1 MNFTVLTKKLSKNL
15 NRVRNNLKNSRIKTF
30 KSQTKNLILIREFVK
45 EFFASQNISNED
57 LEKIILAI
65 DEACTNKIKHAYK
78 YDETKDII
86 IKLRLIED
94 EFIAEIS
101 DFGLPFNPDEIP
113 VPDLK
118 ENYFNKKSGGYGIF
132 LMRQLMDE
140 VKYEF
145 KRDGENKII
154 LKKKL
159 NIKNA

>member
-1 MNFTVLTKKLSKNL
+1 MNFIKQTKKLFKNL
-15 NRVRNNLKNSRIKTF
+15 NRVRSKLKDSRTKTF
-30 KSQTKNLILIREFVK
+30 KSQTKNLVLIREFVK
-45 EFFASQNISNED
+45 DFLTSKNISIDD

-78 YDETKDII
+78 FDETKDII
-86 IKLRLIED
+86 IKLKLTDD

-101 DFGLPFNPDEIP
+101 DFGLPFNPEEIKI
-113 VPDLK
+113 PDLK
-118 ENYFNKKSGGYGIF
+118 ENYINKKSGGYGIF

-145 KRDGENKII
+145 NKDGENKII
-154 LKKKL
+154 LKKNL